1 LLTILEHAKEIFH
14 KEAGAILSLVDRID
28 EHFIQAVDML
38 YACTGKVIVTGI
50 GKSGIISQKIASTLS
65 CSGTPAFFLHPAE
78 GIHGDIGMVS
88 KDDVVI
94 AVSNSGETDEILKIL
109 PVIKRL
115 GIKLIVL
122 TGNPD
127 SVLSKSGD
135 VVIDIGVQEE
145 ACPLGLIPTSST
157 TAAMAMGDALALTLL
172 ERRGFKEE
180 DFAVLHPGG
189 TLGRKLLRVEDL
201 MHVAEA
207 VPLVAA
213 HAAMKDVL
221 IEMTSKR
228 LGVAGVLNERRE
240 LVGIIT
246 DGDLRRGLARAGN
259 LLSLTAGDVMTKNPK
274 TIDRA
279 ALAAQ
284 ALQTMEQY
292 SITSLFVAADPALKK
307 PEGIIHLHDIL
318 KAGIV

>member
-1 LLTILEHAKEIFH
+1 MTILEHAKEIFK
-14 KEAGAILSLVDRID
+14 KEAGAILSLIDRID
-28 EHFIQAVDML
+28 AHFIQAVDIL
-38 YACTGKVIVTGI
+38 YACSGKVIVTGI

-78 GIHGDIGMVS
+78 GIHGDIGMVA

-94 AVSNSGETDEILKIL
+94 AVSNSGETDEILKVL

-115 GIKLIVL
+115 GTKLIVL

-135 VVIDIGVQEE
+135 VVIDISVQEE
-145 ACPLGLIPTSST
+145 ACPLGLIPTSSA
-157 TAAMAMGDALALTLL
+157 TAAMAMGDALALALL
-172 ERRGFKEE
+172 ERRGFREE

-189 TLGRKLLRVEDL
+189 ALGRKLLLRVEDL
-201 MHVAEA
+201 MHVKEA
-207 VPLVAA
+207 VPLVSEDDP
-213 HAAMKDVL
+213 MKTVL

-228 LGVAGVLNERRE
+228 LGVTGVINKRGA

-246 DGDLRRGLARAGN
+246 DGDLRRGLARTGN
-259 LLSLTAGDVMTKNPK
+259 LLALQAREVLTKRPK
-274 TIDRA
+274 TIEKT

-284 ALQTMEQY
+284 ALQIMEHY
-292 SITSLFVAADPALKK
+292 SITSLFIVADSASKK